1 MAEDGSTISTVST
14 VMGKFKSFPGDRC
27 AGRGWYIQTDMSLLT
42 PLQAA
47 LSASEPALPAQEAL
61 ARANSNAGRN
71 VYLTLDRERV
81 LAEAEAL
88 PGRFPEPAER
98 PPLYGVPVG
107 VKDCFDVAGYLT
119 TCGSH
124 FYATKNGIASAD
136 STVAKRLRQAGAVIM
151 GKTHLHQL
159 AYGITGENSEYGDCA
174 QPENPQAL
182 TGGSSSGSA
191 ASVQEGSAVASIGT
205 DTGGS
210 IRAPS
215 ALCGL
220 AGYRSTLGLGG
231 AQAWVGGFHLARSF
245 DTLGWLFR
253 DLRDGPALAA
263 ALLDVPVVAAPQG
276 VTIGA
281 VGEAYL
287 HDCEPAVLEMYRGW
301 QTVLHRNGAEI
312 RVVEPDFWT
321 DSREIFGG
329 IQAHEAAAVHR
340 GYFEHFE
347 PWIRDRLTW
356 GASLTAGTVEELRNR
371 HVAFRRQMDRLLQV
385 HDFLML
391 PCAPMSTMPVGAD
404 HSAARLKILR
414 YTTPVSL
421 AGMPAVTLAAKG
433 GGVQLVAARGKDAPL
448 LAFAAGLGEKIALRQ

>member
-1 MAEDGSTISTVST
+1 
-14 VMGKFKSFPGDRC
+14 
-27 AGRGWYIQTDMSLLT
+27 MSLLS
-42 PLQAA
+42 PLKTA
-47 LSASEPALPAQEAL
+47 LSSQQPAVQAQEAL
-61 ARANSNAGRN
+61 ARANSNIGRN
-71 VYLTLDRERV
+71 VYLAMDRERV

-88 PGRFPEPAER
+88 TARFPEPARR
-98 PPLYGVPVG
+98 PPLFGVPIG
-107 VKDCFDVAGYLT
+107 VKDCFDVAGYPT

-124 FYATKNGIASAD
+124 FYAAQNGIAAAD
-136 STVAKRLRQAGAVIM
+136 SAVAARLREAGAVIM

-174 QPENPQAL
+174 QPRNPQAL

-210 IRAPS
+210 VRVPA

-231 AQAWVGGFHLARSF
+231 AKAWEGGFHLAVSF

-276 VTIGA
+276 VSIAA
-281 VGEAYL
+281 VGEAYV

-301 QTVLHRNGAEI
+301 QTELGGNGAQI
-312 RVVEPDFWT
+312 RVFEPDFWS
-321 DSREIFGG
+321 DSREIFAG

-347 PWIRDRLTW
+347 PVVRDRLAS
-356 GASLTAGTVEELRNR
+356 GASLSDATIEDLRKR
-371 HVAFRRQMDRLLQV
+371 HVVFRGLMDRLLQE

-391 PCAPMSTMPVGAD
+391 PCAPMTTLAVGAD
-404 HSAARLKILR
+404 HSATRVKILR
-414 YTTPVSL
+414 YTSPISL
-421 AGMPAVTLAAKG
+421 AGMPAVTLPAKG
-433 GGVQLVAARGKDAPL
+433 GGVQLVAARGNDARL
-448 LAFAAGLGEKIALRQ
+448 LAFAASLGEKIALQQ

>member
-1 MAEDGSTISTVST
+1 
-14 VMGKFKSFPGDRC
+14 
-27 AGRGWYIQTDMSLLT
+27 MSLLT
-42 PLQAA
+42 PLKTALAA
-47 LSASEPALPAQEAL
+47 REPALQTQEAM
-61 ARANSNAGRN
+61 AHANSNSGRN
-71 VYLTLDRERV
+71 VYLAMDRERI
-81 LAEAEAL
+81 LAEAEAVRA
-88 PGRFPEPAER
+88 RFPDPTQR
-98 PPLYGVPVG
+98 PPLFGVPIG
-107 VKDCFDVAGYLT
+107 VKDCFDVAGYPT

-124 FYATKNGIASAD
+124 FYAEKNGIAAAD
-136 STVAKRLRQAGAVIM
+136 SAVAARLRQAGAVIM

-174 QPENPQAL
+174 QPKNPQAL
-182 TGGSSSGSA
+182 TGGSSSGSS
-191 ASVQEGSAVASIGT
+191 ASVQEGSSVAAIGT

-210 IRAPS
+210 IRVPA

-231 AQAWVGGFHLARSF
+231 AQAWEGGFHLAVSF

-253 DLRDGPALAA
+253 DLRDGPALAG

-276 VTIGA
+276 VTIAA
-281 VGEAYL
+281 VGEGYL

-301 QTVLHRNGAEI
+301 QTELLQNGAQI
-312 RVVEPDFWT
+312 RVFEPDFWS

-347 PWIRDRLTW
+347 PTIRDRLAW
-356 GASLTAGTVEELRNR
+356 GASLSAVTIEDLRKR
-371 HVAFRRQMDRLLQV
+371 HVVFRGLMDQLLAQ

-391 PCAPMSTMPVGAD
+391 PCAPMSTLRAGAD
-404 HSAARLKILR
+404 HSETRLKILR

-433 GGVQLVAARGKDAPL
+433 GGVQLVAARGGDARL
-448 LAFAAGLGEKIALRQ
+448 LAFAASLGEKIALRQ

>member
-1 MAEDGSTISTVST
+1 
-14 VMGKFKSFPGDRC
+14 
-27 AGRGWYIQTDMSLLT
+27 MSLLT
-42 PLQAA
+42 PLKTALAA
-47 LSASEPALPAQEAL
+47 REPALQAQEAM
-61 ARANSNAGRN
+61 AHANSNSGRN
-71 VYLTLDRERV
+71 VYLAMDLERV

-88 PGRFPEPAER
+88 TARFPDPTQR
-98 PPLYGVPVG
+98 PPLFGVPIG
-107 VKDCFDVAGYLT
+107 VKDCFDVAGYPT

-124 FYATKNGIASAD
+124 FYAEKNGIAAAD
-136 STVAKRLRQAGAVIM
+136 SAVAARLRQAGAVIM

-174 QPENPQAL
+174 QPKNPQAL
-182 TGGSSSGSA
+182 TGGSSSGSS
-191 ASVQEGSAVASIGT
+191 ASVQEGSSVAAIGT

-210 IRAPS
+210 IRVPA

-231 AQAWVGGFHLARSF
+231 AQAWEGGFHLAVSF

-253 DLRDGPALAA
+253 DLRDGPALAG

-276 VTIGA
+276 VTIAA
-281 VGEAYL
+281 VGEGYL

-301 QTVLHRNGAEI
+301 QTELLQNGAQI
-312 RVVEPDFWT
+312 RVFEPDFWS

-329 IQAHEAAAVHR
+329 IQAHEAAAVHC

-347 PWIRDRLTW
+347 PTIRDRLAW
-356 GASLTAGTVEELRNR
+356 GASLSAATIDDLRKR
-371 HVAFRRQMDRLLQV
+371 HVVFRGLMDQLLAQ

-391 PCAPMSTMPVGAD
+391 PCTPMSTLRVGAD
-404 HSAARLKILR
+404 HSETRLKILR

-433 GGVQLVAARGKDAPL
+433 GGVQLVAARGSDAKL
-448 LAFAAGLGEKIALRQ
+448 LAFAASLGEKIALRQ

>member
-1 MAEDGSTISTVST
+1 
-14 VMGKFKSFPGDRC
+14 
-27 AGRGWYIQTDMSLLT
+27 MSVLT
-42 PLQAA
+42 PVQKA
-47 LSASEPALPAQEAL
+47 LSASEPALQAQEAM
-61 ARANSNAGRN
+61 ARANNNAGRN
-71 VYLTLDRERV
+71 VYLAMDRERI

-88 PGRFPEPAER
+88 TARFPDQAQR
-98 PPLYGVPVG
+98 PSLFGVPIG
-107 VKDCFDVAGYLT
+107 VKDCFDVAGYPT

-124 FYATKNGIASAD
+124 FYAEKNGIAAAD
-136 STVAKRLRQAGAVIM
+136 SAVAARLRQAGAVIM

-159 AYGITGENSEYGDCA
+159 AYGITGENSEYGDCV

-182 TGGSSSGSA
+182 TGGSSSGSS

-210 IRAPS
+210 VRVPA

-220 AGYRSTLGLGG
+220 AGYRSSLGLGG
-231 AQAWVGGFHLARSF
+231 AQAWEGGFHLAVSF

-276 VTIGA
+276 VTIAA

-301 QTVLHRNGAEI
+301 QTELLRNGAHI
-312 RVVEPDFWT
+312 RVFEPDFWT

-347 PWIRDRLTW
+347 PTIRDRLAW
-356 GASLTAGTVEELRNR
+356 GASLSAATIEDLRKR
-371 HVAFRRQMDRLLQV
+371 HVVFRGRMDQLLQQ

-391 PCAPMSTMPVGAD
+391 PCAPMTTLPVGAD
-404 HSAARLKILR
+404 HSATRLKILR
-414 YTTPVSL
+414 YTTPASL
-421 AGMPAVTLAAKG
+421 AGTPAVTLAAKG
-433 GGVQLVAARGKDAPL
+433 GGVQLVGARGSDARL
-448 LAFAAGLGEKIALRQ
+448 LAFAASLGEKIALQQ

>member
-1 MAEDGSTISTVST
+1 
-14 VMGKFKSFPGDRC
+14 
-27 AGRGWYIQTDMSLLT
+27 MSLLT
-42 PLQAA
+42 PLKK
-47 LSASEPALPAQEAL
+47 AL
-61 ARANSNAGRN
+61 AARETALQAREAMAHANSNAGRN
-71 VYLTLDRERV
+71 VYLAMDRERI

-88 PGRFPEPAER
+88 SARFPDPMQR
-98 PPLYGVPVG
+98 PPLFGVPIG
-107 VKDCFDVAGYLT
+107 VKDCFDVAGYPT

-124 FYATKNGIASAD
+124 FYAEKNGIAAAD
-136 STVAKRLRQAGAVIM
+136 SAVAARLREAGAVIM

-174 QPENPQAL
+174 QPKNPEAL
-182 TGGSSSGSA
+182 TGGSSSGSS
-191 ASVQEGSAVASIGT
+191 ASVQEGSSVAAIGT

-210 IRAPS
+210 IRVPA

-231 AQAWVGGFHLARSF
+231 AQAWEGGFHLAVSF

-253 DLRDGPALAA
+253 DLRDGPALAG

-276 VTIGA
+276 VTIAA

-287 HDCEPAVLEMYRGW
+287 HDCEPGVLEMYHGW
-301 QTVLHRNGAEI
+301 QTELGGNGAQI
-312 RVVEPDFWT
+312 RVFEPDFWS

-347 PWIRDRLTW
+347 PPIRDRLAW
-356 GASLTAGTVEELRNR
+356 GASLSAATIVDLRKR
-371 HVAFRRQMDRLLQV
+371 HVVFRGLMDQLLAQ

-391 PCAPMSTMPVGAD
+391 PCAPMSTLRVGAD
-404 HSAARLKILR
+404 HSETRLKILR

-433 GGVQLVAARGKDAPL
+433 GGVQLVAARGSDARL
-448 LAFAAGLGEKIALRQ
+448 LAFAASLGEKIALRQ

>member
-1 MAEDGSTISTVST
+1 
-14 VMGKFKSFPGDRC
+14 
-27 AGRGWYIQTDMSLLT
+27 MSLS
-42 PLQAA
+42 PLQTA
-47 LSASEPALPAQEAL
+47 LSTREPVLQAQEAL

-71 VYLTLDRERV
+71 VYLALDRERL

-88 PGRFPEPAER
+88 PCRFPDPAQR
-98 PPLYGVPVG
+98 PLLFGVPIG
-107 VKDCFDVAGYLT
+107 VKDCFDVAGYPT
-119 TCGSH
+119 SCGSH
-124 FYATKNGIASAD
+124 FYAEKNGIAAAD
-136 STVAKRLRQAGAVIM
+136 SAVAARLRQAGAVIM

-159 AYGITGENSEYGDCA
+159 AYGITGENSEYGDCV
-174 QPENPQAL
+174 QPNNPQAL
-182 TGGSSSGSA
+182 TGGSSSGSS

-210 IRAPS
+210 IRVPS

-220 AGYRSTLGLGG
+220 AGYRSSLGLGG
-231 AQAWVGGFHLARSF
+231 AQAWEGGFHLAVSF

-276 VTIGA
+276 VTIAA
-281 VGEAYL
+281 VSEAFM

-301 QTVLHRNGAEI
+301 QTELRGNGAQI
-312 RVVEPDFWT
+312 RVFEPDFWT

-347 PWIRDRLTW
+347 PTIRDRLAW
-356 GASLTAGTVEELRNR
+356 GESLSAAIIDDLRKR
-371 HVAFRRQMDRLLQV
+371 HVVFRGLMDRLLEQ

-391 PCAPMSTMPVGAD
+391 PCAPMTTLPVGAD
-404 HSAARLKILR
+404 HSATRLKILR
-414 YTTPVSL
+414 YTTPISL
-421 AGMPAVTLAAKG
+421 AGTPAVTLAAKG
-433 GGVQLVAARGKDAPL
+433 GGVQLVGARGSDARL
-448 LAFAAGLGEKIALRQ
+448 LAFAASLGEKIALQQ

>member
-1 MAEDGSTISTVST
+1 
-14 VMGKFKSFPGDRC
+14 
-27 AGRGWYIQTDMSLLT
+27 MSVLT
-42 PLQAA
+42 PLQTA
-47 LSASEPALPAQEAL
+47 LSASEPALQAQEAL

-71 VYLTLDRERV
+71 VYLALDRERV

-88 PGRFPEPAER
+88 PARFPDPAQR
-98 PPLYGVPVG
+98 PPLFGVPIG
-107 VKDCFDVAGYLT
+107 VKDCFDVAGYPT

-124 FYATKNGIASAD
+124 FYADKNGIAAAD
-136 STVAKRLRQAGAVIM
+136 SAVAARLRQAGAVIM

-159 AYGITGENSEYGDCA
+159 AYGITGENSEYGDCV
-174 QPENPQAL
+174 QPDNPQAL
-182 TGGSSSGSA
+182 TGGSSSGSS

-210 IRAPS
+210 IRVPA

-220 AGYRSTLGLGG
+220 AGYRSSLGLGLGLGG
-231 AQAWVGGFHLARSF
+231 AQAWEGGFHLAVSF

-276 VTIGA
+276 VTIAA

-301 QTVLHRNGAEI
+301 QTELLRNGVQI
-312 RVVEPDFWT
+312 RVFEPDFWT

-347 PWIRDRLTW
+347 PTIRDRLAW
-356 GASLTAGTVEELRNR
+356 GASLSAATIEDLRKR
-371 HVAFRRQMDRLLQV
+371 HVVFRGRMDQLLQQ
-385 HDFLML
+385 HDFLIL
-391 PCAPMSTMPVGAD
+391 PCAPMTTLPVGAD
-404 HSAARLKILR
+404 HSATRLKILR
-414 YTTPVSL
+414 YTTPASL
-421 AGMPAVTLAAKG
+421 AGTPAVTLAAKG
-433 GGVQLVAARGKDAPL
+433 GGVQLVGARGSDARL
-448 LAFAAGLGEKIALRQ
+448 LAFAASLGGKIALR

>member
-1 MAEDGSTISTVST
+1 
-14 VMGKFKSFPGDRC
+14 
-27 AGRGWYIQTDMSLLT
+27 MSLS
-42 PLQAA
+42 PLQTA
-47 LSASEPALPAQEAL
+47 LSTREPVLHAQEAL
-61 ARANSNAGRN
+61 ARANSNASRN
-71 VYLTLDRERV
+71 VYLALDRERL

-88 PGRFPEPAER
+88 PSRFPDPAQR
-98 PPLYGVPVG
+98 PLLFGVPIG
-107 VKDCFDVAGYLT
+107 VKDCFDVAGYPT

-124 FYATKNGIASAD
+124 FYAEKNGIAAAD
-136 STVAKRLRQAGAVIM
+136 SAVAARLRKAGAVIM

-159 AYGITGENSEYGDCA
+159 AYGITGENSEYGDCV
-174 QPENPQAL
+174 QPNNPQAL
-182 TGGSSSGSA
+182 TGGSSSGSS

-210 IRAPS
+210 IRVPS

-220 AGYRSTLGLGG
+220 AGYRSSLGLGG
-231 AQAWVGGFHLARSF
+231 ARAWEGGFHLAVSF

-276 VTIGA
+276 VTIAA
-281 VGEAYL
+281 VGEAFM

-301 QTVLHRNGAEI
+301 QTELRGNGAQI
-312 RVVEPDFWT
+312 RVFEPDFWT

-347 PWIRDRLTW
+347 PTIRDRLAW
-356 GASLTAGTVEELRNR
+356 GESLSAATIEDLRKR
-371 HVAFRRQMDRLLQV
+371 HLVFRGLMDQLLEQ

-391 PCAPMSTMPVGAD
+391 PCAPMTTLPVGAD
-404 HSAARLKILR
+404 HSATRLKILR
-414 YTTPVSL
+414 YTTPISL
-421 AGMPAVTLAAKG
+421 AGTPAVTLAAKG
-433 GGVQLVAARGKDAPL
+433 GGVQLVAARGSDARL
-448 LAFAAGLGEKIALRQ
+448 LAFAASLGEKIALQQ

>member
-1 MAEDGSTISTVST
+1 
-14 VMGKFKSFPGDRC
+14 
-27 AGRGWYIQTDMSLLT
+27 MSLLT
-42 PLQAA
+42 PLKTA
-47 LSASEPALPAQEAL
+47 LSAREPALPAKEAL

-71 VYLTLDRERV
+71 VYLALDRERV
-81 LAEAEAL
+81 LAEAAAL
-88 PGRFPEPAER
+88 TTHFPDPAQR
-98 PPLYGVPVG
+98 PPLFGVPIG
-107 VKDCFDVAGYLT
+107 VKDCFDVAGYPT

-124 FYATKNGIASAD
+124 FYAERNGIAAAD
-136 STVAKRLRQAGAVIM
+136 SAVAARLRKAGAVIM

-174 QPENPQAL
+174 QPKNPQAL
-182 TGGSSSGSA
+182 TGGSSSGSS

-210 IRAPS
+210 IRVPS

-231 AQAWVGGFHLARSF
+231 AEAWEGGFHLAVSF

-276 VTIGA
+276 VTIAA

-301 QTVLHRNGAEI
+301 QTELLRNGAQI
-312 RVVEPDFWT
+312 RVFEPDFWT

-329 IQAHEAAAVHR
+329 IQAHEAAAVHG

-347 PWIRDRLTW
+347 PTIRDRLAW
-356 GASLTAGTVEELRNR
+356 GASLSEATIEDLRKR
-371 HVAFRRQMDRLLQV
+371 HVVFRGLMDRLLEQ

-391 PCAPMSTMPVGAD
+391 PCAPMTTLPVGAD
-404 HSAARLKILR
+404 HSATRLKILR
-414 YTTPVSL
+414 YTTPISL
-421 AGMPAVTLAAKG
+421 AGTPAVTLAAKG
-433 GGVQLVAARGKDAPL
+433 GGVQLVAARGSDDRL
-448 LAFAAGLGEKIALRQ
+448 LAFAASLGEKIALQQ

>member
-1 MAEDGSTISTVST
+1 
-14 VMGKFKSFPGDRC
+14 
-27 AGRGWYIQTDMSLLT
+27 MSLS
-42 PLQAA
+42 PLQTA
-47 LSASEPALPAQEAL
+47 LSTREPVLQAQEAL

-71 VYLTLDRERV
+71 VYLALDRERL

-88 PGRFPEPAER
+88 PSRFPDSAQR
-98 PPLYGVPVG
+98 PPLFGVPIG
-107 VKDCFDVAGYLT
+107 VKDCFDVAGYPT
-119 TCGSH
+119 SCGSH
-124 FYATKNGIASAD
+124 FYAEKNGIAAAD
-136 STVAKRLRQAGAVIM
+136 SAVAARLRQAGAVIM

-159 AYGITGENSEYGDCA
+159 AYGITGENSEYGDCV
-174 QPENPQAL
+174 QPDNPQAL
-182 TGGSSSGSA
+182 TGGSSSGSS

-210 IRAPS
+210 IRVPS

-220 AGYRSTLGLGG
+220 AGYRSSLGLGG
-231 AQAWVGGFHLARSF
+231 AQAWEGGFHLAVSF

-276 VTIGA
+276 VTIAA
-281 VGEAYL
+281 VGEAFM

-301 QTVLHRNGAEI
+301 QTELRQNGAQI
-312 RVVEPDFWT
+312 RVFDPDFWT

-347 PWIRDRLTW
+347 PTIRDRLAW
-356 GASLTAGTVEELRNR
+356 GESLSAATIEDLRKR
-371 HVAFRRQMDRLLQV
+371 HVVFRGLMDRLLEQ

-391 PCAPMSTMPVGAD
+391 PCAPMTTLPVGAD
-404 HSAARLKILR
+404 HSATRLKILR
-414 YTTPVSL
+414 YTTPISL
-421 AGMPAVTLAAKG
+421 AGTPAVTLAAKG
-433 GGVQLVAARGKDAPL
+433 GGVQLVAARGSDARL
-448 LAFAAGLGEKIALRQ
+448 LAFAASLGEKIALQQ